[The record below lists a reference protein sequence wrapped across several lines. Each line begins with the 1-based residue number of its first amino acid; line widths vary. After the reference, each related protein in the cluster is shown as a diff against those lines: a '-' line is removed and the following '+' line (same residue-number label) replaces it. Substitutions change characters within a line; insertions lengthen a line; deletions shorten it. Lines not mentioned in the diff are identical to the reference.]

1 MSNVTQSFNSEIG
14 PINLR
19 RPGTR
24 GHEENVIS
32 QWMFPRDGVLFLIF
46 SRKESFLL
54 LLQSPSFPFY
64 QRSHN
69 SLLKLRLPVWE
80 LENFKLKNDKYLVQ
94 WKTILKIFTFVCF
107 VINSLCVCGRLF
119 VYIINIFDRLKNRV
133 MITLS
138 VFKLGFYV
146 SCLVTS
152 D

>member
-1 MSNVTQSFNSEIG
+1 MLNVTQSFNSEIG

-19 RPGTR
+19 D
-24 GHEENVIS
+24 HEGECDLDVIS
-32 QWMFPRDGVLFLIF
+32 IKYFLERKVFSCCCRVLVFHFTREAIIHCWSCACL
-46 SRKESFLL
+46 S
-54 LLQSPSFPFY
+54 
-64 QRSHN
+64 
-69 SLLKLRLPVWE
+69 VWE

-107 VINSLCVCGRLF
+107 VINSLCLCVCVRLF

>member
-1 MSNVTQSFNSEIG
+1 MSNVTQSFNSEIA

-19 RPGTR
+19 GPGTR

-32 QWMFPRDGVLFLIF
+32 MFPHDGVLFWIF
-46 SRKESFLL
+46 SLKESFLL

-107 VINSLCVCGRLF
+107 VINSLCVYERLL
-119 VYIINIFDRLKNRV
+119 VCIHYNNIFDRLKNRV

>member
-1 MSNVTQSFNSEIG
+1 MWRRVLTLKLVRLIFGAREQGAMRRMWSQSFLMTVFYFWYILERKVFSCCC
-14 PINLR
+14 R
-19 RPGTR
+19 
-24 GHEENVIS
+24 
-32 QWMFPRDGVLFLIF
+32 VLV
-46 SRKESFLL
+46 
-54 LLQSPSFPFY
+54 FPFY

>member
-1 MSNVTQSFNSEIG
+1 MSNVTQSFNSEIA

-19 RPGTR
+19 GRAHGAMR
-24 GHEENVIS
+24 RMWS
-32 QWMFPRDGVLFLIF
+32 RRMFPHDSVLFLIF
-46 SRKESFLL
+46 LRKESFLL

-119 VYIINIFDRLKNRV
+119 VYINNIFDRLKNRV